1 MARMPKKAKADAPKR
16 EVAPILK
23 TPIQFSPEDIAA
35 LTFKDMESGTRFYDR
50 VADELKTRVDAVFA
64 HYGITPSG
72 DGSEMQLILQM
83 AADLFPKG
91 FKFLRGDKKSKG
103 RGRERSIADQ
113 VNLYVVMQGFIDGGN
128 EVQAAAS
135 FVKDK
140 FPDISKGNSV
150 DSIKARFSEARKT
163 VERINRGEIT
173 ESEFP

>member
-1 MARMPKKAKADAPKR
+1 MA
-16 EVAPILK
+16 L
-23 TPIQFSPEDIAA
+23 
-35 LTFKDMESGTRFYDR
+35 
-50 VADELKTRVDAVFA
+50 
-64 HYGITPSG
+64 
-72 DGSEMQLILQM
+72 EMQLILQM

-150 DSIKARFSEARKT
+150 DFIKARFSEARKT

-173 ESEFP
+173 ESESLELWARGISRQGVKCGQPPHRNARCISVWLGSPSVVDGDSLADIDVDHLNRG